1 MREISSEQLDL
12 SFLPQELEE
21 KVRDN
26 LEKALMGL
34 RRIKWPIKAIVLG
47 GGYKH
52 KELSYNKKGVGSD
65 IDLFVFSN
73 FIPFFW
79 KKLLKIQKEIN
90 KPKHFFHYRGVIPLF
105 LSKSKTFWAYRL
117 KQEGIILK
125 GDKNILQ
132 KIQATSENIPKI
144 EAIRILFQNLV
155 VWLKLAETTIPKR
168 EIDSFLILRNYLNI
182 GESYLTFFG
191 YLKPSYRE
199 RMEEFKKKVQEF
211 GVEKELAEKIVL
223 GYLTK
228 VSPEEASQECEKYQS
243 SLTQAKKD
251 CLEATNNLLSIY
263 LKTNTSLVEKLDLLG
278 REIRPKHLF
287 NLFFFNFLRD
297 LKEIKPKFLPIVF
310 RFKITDLWKMAVY
323 SEIEKEEELF
333 EILKRYFKVQKFS
346 DEILIKIFEAHPSF
360 STVEIT

>member
-1 MREISSEQLDL
+1 M
-12 SFLPQELEE
+12 
-21 KVRDN
+21 
-26 LEKALMGL
+26 
-34 RRIKWPIKAIVLG
+34 
-47 GGYKH
+47 
-52 KELSYNKKGVGSD
+52 
-65 IDLFVFSN
+65 
-73 FIPFFW
+73 
-79 KKLLKIQKEIN
+79 
-90 KPKHFFHYRGVIPLF
+90 
-105 LSKSKTFWAYRL
+105 

-263 LKTNTSLVEKLDLLG
+263 LKNSASLVEKLDLLG
-278 REIRPKHLF
+278 RKIRPKHLF
-287 NLFFFNFLRD
+287 NLVFFNFLRD